1 MVTVLTSVMRRGIE
15 TVVEANPGE
24 VPTGRIALSL
34 IVGFVLMLIIEQLVS
49 PNAHSMEDLPM
60 PMQSKATVSTM
71 ASVEFDAELADLEQN
86 ERPSEHHLDSSSS
99 GGIVGLGRERA
110 FTLLLG
116 LVFHGC
122 ADGLALGVA
131 NLARTAPGAT
141 NTVSFVVFLALILHK
156 GSPGFS
162 LFKICN
168 HDVETMSY

>member
-1 MVTVLTSVMRRGIE
+1 MVIDLTHYSRRGIE

-34 IVGFVLMLIIEQLVS
+34 IVGFVLMLIIEQLIS
-49 PNAHSMEDLPM
+49 PNAHSIEDLSV

-86 ERPSEHHLDSSSS
+86 GRPSEYHVNSTAS
-99 GGIVGLGRERA
+99 GDPGSGRERA
-110 FTLLLG
+110 FALLLG

-131 NLARTAPGAT
+131 NLARTAPGST

-156 GSPGFS
+156 GL
-162 LFKICN
+162 LFLVFVKEIT
-168 HDVETMSY
+168 ETIFL